1 MSKGRLWRQASLSIG
16 ALLGSLEEGSFT
28 RNTERRRGLEI
39 YRVSCGSSVWGTWR
53 EGSFNGDPK
62 GYAK

>member
-1 MSKGRLWRQASLSIG
+1 MSKGRLWRQASLSIA

-28 RNTERRRGLEI
+28 RDFERWRGLETQ
-39 YRVSCGSSVWGTWR
+39 RVSCGSSVTGTWR